1 MAIAI
6 TSPPPTSYI
15 HPSQISMIIAV
26 RATIGQTLA
35 YFGFLY
41 NCISLYSSAFMHT
54 PIKRVLRHINAAT
67 PKSHQS
73 SVNASCTFR
82 KHGDTMQ
89 QTSQWLPERKR
100 GQYKLFAAEIAH
112 PCIPEEYTNF
122 VLWLVFISL
131 LLSSISRTE
140 PCHANTTYSQNYACS
155 HAIHLPGLRNKRAT
169 AIRRFREYH
178 TQCGLFI
185 HAMAVP
191 SLASHELRIP
201 TR

>member
-1 MAIAI
+1 MPRHPNL
-6 TSPPPTSYI
+6 TSRRL
-15 HPSQISMIIAV
+15 ML
-26 RATIGQTLA
+26 LA
-35 YFGFLY
+35 RSG
-41 NCISLYSSAFMHT
+41 NMEIRCN
-54 PIKRVLRHINAAT
+54 RH
-67 PKSHQS
+67 
-73 SVNASCTFR
+73 R
-82 KHGDTMQ
+82 R
-89 QTSQWLPERKR
+89 WLPERKR

-191 SLASHELRIP
+191 SLASHELRIL